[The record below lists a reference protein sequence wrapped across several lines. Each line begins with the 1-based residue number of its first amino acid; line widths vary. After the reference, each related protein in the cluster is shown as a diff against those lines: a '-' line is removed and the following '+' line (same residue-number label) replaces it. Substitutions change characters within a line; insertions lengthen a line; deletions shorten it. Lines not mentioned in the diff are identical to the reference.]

1 MTTASEYSD
10 RTSEKLY
17 TLLGKHETFGSFSV
31 DRILMRDATNIP
43 FMSWPNGSPCIIGN
57 LYMLTLFNR
66 KGRGGARGLSRSG
79 DGGGTMGDYAAKL
92 GQLLRL
98 CYRDSRD
105 PVMLNDGNFGD
116 YIEEL
121 RVEPSPK
128 NPSVAKRTEDS
139 ITEIG
144 RVWLDFLG
152 FVGRLHGYN
161 DFVSPDGRIRAETKT
176 FEFIDG
182 FGNKSKRT
190 YLVHHSFGPPARRK
204 SRNPITTEQIIFLKE
219 TSRKSQDS
227 NFVKARRSLLI
238 DVLTDTGARR
248 SEIANL
254 MIDDVKTAKAMA
266 QPTLRMT
273 TLKRGGEKVFRQV
286 PVTPTLL
293 QLLDTFIEKQRRTIM
308 KQVYRDRKDH
318 RFFFVSETTGKPLTS
333 KTLYNEIYKIKTL
346 SGIESQICPH
356 MFRHRFVTEYFID
369 FVQQHQINNPDDFRK
384 TLLLNTT
391 IFKEEVIQWT
401 GHINASSINT
411 YLHLALAALSDYSAT
426 VTSIHIKR
434 AMAGYFMRERE
445 LRQRLKE
452 GMPID
457 EYSIELDLLQSLHEE
472 DLAVAEL
479 RGGTPAT
486 ARA

>member
-1 MTTASEYSD
+1 MITESKYSD

-31 DRILMRDATNIP
+31 DRILMRDASNIA
-43 FMSWPNGSPCIIGN
+43 FMSWPNGSPCLIGN

-66 KGRGGARGLSRSG
+66 KGRGSSRGLSRAG

-92 GQLLRL
+92 SQLLRF
-98 CYRDSRD
+98 CYRDGRD
-105 PVMLNDGNFGD
+105 PIMLNDGNFAD
-116 YIEEL
+116 YVEEL

-128 NPSVAKRTEDS
+128 NPSVRKRTEDS
-139 ITEIG
+139 ITEVG

-152 FVGRLHGYN
+152 FVGRLHGY
-161 DFVSPDGRIRAETKT
+161 DELVSPEGRIRAVMKT
-176 FEFIDG
+176 FEFIDAS
-182 FGNKSKRT
+182 GNKSKRS
-190 YLVHHSFGPPARRK
+190 YLVHHSFGPPSRRK
-204 SRNPITTEQIIFLKE
+204 SRNPITTEQIILLKE

-227 NFVKARRSLLI
+227 NFVKARRALLI

-254 MIDDVKTAKAMA
+254 TIDDVKKAKAMPE
-266 QPTLRMT
+266 PTLTMT
-273 TLKRGGEKVFRQV
+273 TLKRGGDKVTRQV

-293 QLLDTFIEKQRRTIM
+293 QLLDTFIERARRNLM
-308 KQVYRDRKDH
+308 KKFHNNGKDH
-318 RFFFVSETTGKPLTS
+318 RFLFVSETTGRPLTS
-333 KTLYNEIYKIKTL
+333 KTLYNEIYDLKEL
-346 SGIESQICPH
+346 SGIQSQICPH

-369 FVQQHQINNPDDFRK
+369 FIQQHQINNPDDFRK
-384 TLLLNTT
+384 SLLLNTN
-391 IFKEEVIQWT
+391 IFKEDVIQWT
-401 GHINASSINT
+401 GHLNASSINT

-434 AMAGYFMRERE
+434 AMDGYFMREKE

-452 GMPID
+452 GMDID
-457 EYSIELDLLQSLHEE
+457 EYSAELDLLQSLHQE

-479 RGGTPAT
+479 RGGIPST
-486 ARA
+486 ART